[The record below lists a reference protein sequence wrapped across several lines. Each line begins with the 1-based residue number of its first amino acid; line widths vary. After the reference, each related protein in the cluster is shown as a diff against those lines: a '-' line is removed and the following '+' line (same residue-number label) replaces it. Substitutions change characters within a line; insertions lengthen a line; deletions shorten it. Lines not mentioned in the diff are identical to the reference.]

1 MQRSHH
7 TNYVHHTTYELDAEL
22 TRLLNRLLERTRRP
36 FRSNRDYDPGP
47 ARAHRFG
54 HGEGDHDHG
63 SASDVEA
70 DVLAAVRGRAGEVH
84 ERLAHD
90 HDVFA
95 VELVGSTGG
104 GKTELLERMIER
116 SSETENIGAIVGDV
130 SGEDDAERLR
140 AHGVAVENVNTGK
153 ECHLDPDLVD
163 DALDAFDLADLDAL
177 YLENVGNMVCPADF
191 PLGATVRLL
200 VVSTTEGDD
209 VVRKHPLL
217 VQACDGAVVNKVD
230 LAEAVGADVE
240 RIREDLETVAPGLPV
255 FETVAREGDGVDE
268 LEAFLTAK
276 REGQHEHH
284 HAH

>member
-1 MQRSHH
+1 MQHSHH
-7 TNYVHHTTYELDAEL
+7 TTHELEAEL
-22 TRLLNRLLERTRRP
+22 IRLLNRVLEHVRRP
-36 FRSNRDYDPGP
+36 VRSNRYHDPGP
-47 ARAHRFG
+47 IRAHRFG
-54 HGEGDHDHG
+54 HGDHDHDHG
-63 SASDVEA
+63 SATDAEA
-70 DVLAAVRGRAGEVH
+70 DVLAAIRERAGEVH

-104 GKTELLERMIER
+104 GKTELLERLIEGSQEPER
-116 SSETENIGAIVGDV
+116 IGAIVGDV
-130 SGEDDAERLR
+130 SGDDDATRLR
-140 AHGVAVENVNTGK
+140 AHGVWVENVNTGK

-163 DALDAFDLADLDAL
+163 DALEGFDLADLDTL

-217 VQACDGAVVNKVD
+217 VQACDAAVVNKVD

-240 RIREDLETVAPGLPV
+240 RIREDLETAAPGLPV
-255 FETVAREGDGVDE
+255 FETVARNGAGVDD
-268 LEAFLTAK
+268 LEAFLTTE
-276 REGQHEHH
+276 REGHHEQH